1 MSVEFVGGNLVR
13 LLESG
18 DAYFPALEAAIE
30 QAQQEIYLETYIF
43 ADDVTG
49 IRIAA
54 ALGRASRRGV
64 AVKVLVDGFG
74 SHEFL
79 QTLGPTLMAD
89 GVDVLIYRPRISWLT
104 LRRNRLRR
112 LHRKLVVIDAR
123 IAFVGGINI
132 IDDANTPNQIPPRI
146 DFTVAVEGP
155 VLAPIRK
162 ATSSLWRQVRWA
174 ASRQRVPLLPPPRY
188 PERHGGVRAAF
199 VIRDNFRHRRDIED
213 AYIDA
218 ISRAKKE
225 IVMAN
230 AYFLPGRSLRLAL
243 IDAAARGVNVIVL
256 LQGKVEYR
264 LLHYATQSLYA
275 RLLRENVR
283 IFEYHRSFL
292 HAKVAVIDQSWAT
305 VGSSNIDPFSL
316 LLAREANLVV
326 RDLGFAQTLR
336 ASLQRAMDSG
346 AREIGNDELARKSI
360 ANRTMSRI
368 AYSLVRLAISLTR
381 YGGQEYR
388 E

>member
-43 ADDVTG
+43 ADDPTG

-54 ALGRASRRGV
+54 ALGRAARRGV
-64 AVKVLVDGFG
+64 AVRVLVDGFG
-74 SHEFL
+74 SHEFP
-79 QTLGPTLMAD
+79 QTLGPTLIAD
-89 GVDVLIYRPRISWLT
+89 GVSVLVYRAQISWLT

-132 IDDANTPNQIPPRI
+132 IEDTNTPNQIPPRI
-146 DFTVAVEGP
+146 DYTVEVEGP
-155 VLAPIRK
+155 VLAAIQH
-162 ATSSLWRQVRWA
+162 AASLLWRQVSWA
-174 ASRQRVPLLPPPRY
+174 ALRHRAPVLPSPQPAEPR
-188 PERHGGVRAAF
+188 GTVRAAF
-199 VIRDNFRHRRDIED
+199 VIRDNFRHRRDIEH
-213 AYIDA
+213 AYLDA
-218 ISRAKKE
+218 IGRAKKE
-225 IVMAN
+225 ILMAN

-243 IDAAARGVNVIVL
+243 IDAAARGVNVMVL
-256 LQGKVEYR
+256 LQGKVEYG

-275 RLLRENVR
+275 RLLGANVR
-283 IFEYHRSFL
+283 VFEYHRSFL
-292 HAKVAVIDQSWAT
+292 HAKVAVIDQNWTT

-326 RDLGFAQTLR
+326 RDTGFAQTLR

-360 ANRTMSRI
+360 ASRTMSRI
-368 AYSLVRLAISLTR
+368 AYSLVRLAIGVTR
-381 YGGQEYR
+381 FGGQEYR
-388 E
+388 D

>member
-1 MSVEFVGGNLVR
+1 MSVELIGGNLVR

-18 DAYFPALEAAIE
+18 DAYFPALEMAIE

-43 ADDVTG
+43 ADDPTG

-64 AVKVLVDGFG
+64 AVRVLVDGFG
-74 SHEFL
+74 SHEFP
-79 QTLGPTLMAD
+79 QTLGPTLIAD
-89 GVDVLIYRPRISWLT
+89 GVSVLIYRPQISWLT

-123 IAFVGGINI
+123 IAFIGGINI
-132 IDDANTPNQIPPRI
+132 IDDINTPNQIPPRI
-146 DFTVAVEGP
+146 DYAVAVEGP
-155 VLAPIRK
+155 VLVAIHK
-162 ATSSLWRQVRWA
+162 AASHLWRQVCWA
-174 ASRQRVPLLPPPRY
+174 TLRHRSPLLPSPQPTEE
-188 PERHGGVRAAF
+188 PGAVRAAF

-213 AYIDA
+213 AYLDA
-218 ISRAKKE
+218 IARAKTE
-225 IVMAN
+225 IVVAS
-230 AYFLPGRSLRLAL
+230 AYFLPGLSLRLAL
-243 IDAAARGVNVIVL
+243 IDAATRGVNVIVL
-256 LQGKVEYR
+256 LQGKVEYG
-264 LLHYATQSLYA
+264 LLHYATRSLYA
-275 RLLRENVR
+275 RLLRANVR

-292 HAKVAVIDQSWAT
+292 HAKVAVIDQHWAT

-326 RDLGFAQTLR
+326 RDAGFAQTLR
-336 ASLQRAMDSG
+336 ASLQRVMDVG
-346 AREIGNDELARKSI
+346 AREISSVEFARRSLL
-360 ANRTMSRI
+360 SRAVSRV
-368 AYSLVRLAISLTR
+368 AYSLMRLSIGVTR

>member
-18 DAYFPALEAAIE
+18 DAYFPALEMAIE

-43 ADDVTG
+43 ADDPTG

-54 ALGRASRRGV
+54 ALGRAARRGI
-64 AVKVLVDGFG
+64 AVRVLVDGFG
-74 SHEFL
+74 SHEFP
-79 QTLGPTLMAD
+79 QTLGPTLIAD
-89 GVDVLIYRPRISWLT
+89 GVSVLVYRPQISWLT

-123 IAFVGGINI
+123 IAFIGGINI
-132 IDDANTPNQIPPRI
+132 IDDTNTPNQIPPRV
-146 DFTVAVEGP
+146 DYTVAVEGP
-155 VLAPIRK
+155 VLATVHH
-162 ATSSLWRQVRWA
+162 AASHLWRQVRWA
-174 ASRQRVPLLPPPRY
+174 ALRHRSPLLPSPQPAEE
-188 PERHGGVRAAF
+188 PGAVRAAF

-213 AYIDA
+213 AYLDA
-218 ISRAKKE
+218 IARAKTE
-225 IVMAN
+225 IVVAS
-230 AYFLPGRSLRLAL
+230 AYFLPGLSLRLAL

-256 LQGKVEYR
+256 LQGKVEYS
-264 LLHYATQSLYA
+264 LLHYATRSLYA
-275 RLLRENVR
+275 RLLRANVR
-283 IFEYHRSFL
+283 VFEYHRSFL
-292 HAKVAVIDQSWAT
+292 HAKVAVIDQHWAT

-326 RDLGFAQTLR
+326 RDTGFAQTLR
-336 ASLQRAMDSG
+336 ASLQRVMDAG
-346 AREIGNDELARKSI
+346 AREISSVEFARRSLL
-360 ANRTMSRI
+360 SRAI
-368 AYSLVRLAISLTR
+368 SRVAYSLMRLSIGVTR

>member
-1 MSVEFVGGNLVR
+1 MSVEFVGGNLVH

-43 ADDVTG
+43 ADDPTG

-54 ALGRASRRGV
+54 ALGRAARRGV
-64 AVKVLVDGFG
+64 VVRVLVDGFG
-74 SHEFL
+74 SHEFP
-79 QTLGPTLMAD
+79 QTLGPTLIAD
-89 GVDVLIYRPRISWLT
+89 GVSVLVYRAQISWLT

-132 IDDANTPNQIPPRI
+132 IDDTNTASQIPPRI
-146 DFTVAVEGP
+146 DYTVAVEGP
-155 VLAPIRK
+155 VLAAIHH
-162 ATSSLWRQVRWA
+162 AASHLWRQVSWA
-174 ASRQRVPLLPPPRY
+174 ALRHRAPLLPSPQPAEQR
-188 PERHGGVRAAF
+188 GMVRAAF

-213 AYIDA
+213 AYLDA
-218 ISRAKKE
+218 IGRAKTE
-225 IVMAN
+225 ILMAN

-256 LQGKVEYR
+256 LQGKVEYG

-275 RLLRENVR
+275 RLLRANVR
-283 IFEYHRSFL
+283 VFEYHRSFL
-292 HAKVAVIDQSWAT
+292 HAKVAVIDHNWAT

-326 RDLGFAQTLR
+326 RDIGFAQTLR

-346 AREIGNDELARKSI
+346 AREIGSDELARKSI
-360 ANRTMSRI
+360 ASRTMSRI
-368 AYSLVRLAISLTR
+368 AYSLVRLAIGLTR

>member
-43 ADDVTG
+43 ADDPTG

-54 ALGRASRRGV
+54 ALGRAARRGV

-74 SHEFL
+74 SHEFP
-79 QTLGPTLMAD
+79 QTLGPTLIAD
-89 GVDVLIYRPRISWLT
+89 GVSVLVYRAQISWLT

-123 IAFVGGINI
+123 IAFLGGINI
-132 IDDANTPNQIPPRI
+132 IDDTDTPNQIPPRI
-146 DFTVAVEGP
+146 DYTVAVEGP
-155 VLAPIRK
+155 VLAAIHH
-162 ATSSLWRQVRWA
+162 AASHLWRQVSWA
-174 ASRQRVPLLPPPRY
+174 ALRHRAPLLPSPPPPAPR
-188 PERHGGVRAAF
+188 GTVRAAF
-199 VIRDNFRHRRDIED
+199 VIRDNFRHRRDIEH
-213 AYIDA
+213 AYLDA
-218 ISRAKKE
+218 IGRAKKE
-225 IVMAN
+225 ILMAN

-243 IDAAARGVNVIVL
+243 IDAAARGVNVMVL
-256 LQGKVEYR
+256 LQGKVEYG

-275 RLLRENVR
+275 RLLSANVR
-283 IFEYHRSFL
+283 VFEYHRSFL
-292 HAKVAVIDQSWAT
+292 HAKVAVIDQNWAT

-326 RDLGFAQTLR
+326 RDTGFAQTLR
-336 ASLQRAMDSG
+336 ASLQHAMDSG

-360 ANRTMSRI
+360 ASRTVSRI
-368 AYSLVRLAISLTR
+368 AYSLVRLAIGLTR
-381 YGGQEYR
+381 YGGQEYH